1 MNETVVWDASIQ
13 GNVEAFLFISMLS
26 TLVGLLA
33 LIFFF
38 FQDLICN
45 QLELVLIL
53 I

>member
-1 MNETVVWDASIQ
+1 MNETVVWDTSIQ

-26 TLVGLLA
+26 TVVGLLA
-33 LIFFF
+33 LIFF